1 MRGIYKRIGGGLCAL
16 LLSLSLAGCDVP
28 VDADVGAVLDSLTG
42 SGSEG
47 PSQAEES
54 GKPHEESGKPHEENS
69 KPQGESGPE
78 AGSSSGQSRP
88 QESSGTHQEKPG
100 RPQQTS
106 APQESSAGEAKL
118 LTEEQAK
125 ERALAHAQLSAGEV
139 SFTKVKLDW
148 EDGRQVYEIEF
159 VSGDWMEYEYEI
171 DAVSGDVLAWDR
183 EQEDA
188 PAAKPTPRPTPR
200 PTPQPTPQPI
210 QTPAPEPAGIS
221 AEEAKGIA
229 LARVLGASSGDI
241 VKFETDWDD
250 GRIVYEGEILFGGME
265 YEFEIDGA
273 TGTVLDWDAEA
284 LDDD

>member
-47 PSQAEES
+47 PSQA
-54 GKPHEESGKPHEENS
+54 EESGKPHEENS

-139 SFTKVKLDW
+139 NFT
-148 EDGRQVYEIEF
+148 
-159 VSGDWMEYEYEI
+159 
-171 DAVSGDVLAWDR
+171 
-183 EQEDA
+183 
-188 PAAKPTPRPTPR
+188 
-200 PTPQPTPQPI
+200 
-210 QTPAPEPAGIS
+210 
-221 AEEAKGIA
+221 
-229 LARVLGASSGDI
+229 
-241 VKFETDWDD
+241 
-250 GRIVYEGEILFGGME
+250 
-265 YEFEIDGA
+265 
-273 TGTVLDWDAEA
+273 
-284 LDDD
+284 